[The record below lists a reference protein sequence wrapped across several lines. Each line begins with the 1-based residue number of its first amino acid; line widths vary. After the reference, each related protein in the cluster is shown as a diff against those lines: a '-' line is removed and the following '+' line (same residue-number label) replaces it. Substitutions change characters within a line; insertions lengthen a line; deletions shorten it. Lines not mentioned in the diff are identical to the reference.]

1 MVTESKYTSPRPVQV
16 ACTLGTKAATMPSA
30 TGASMPARPRRS
42 PPAAP
47 RQIGQAQYSTTGT
60 VISKAAQF
68 ISTMAQSSVASAS
81 AGMPSLRT

>member
-1 MVTESKYTSPRPVQV
+1 MAEGTAIDMAHGQLMTS
-16 ACTLGTKAATMPSA
+16 SA

>member
-1 MVTESKYTSPRPVQV
+1 
-16 ACTLGTKAATMPSA
+16 MPSA
-30 TGASMPARPRRS
+30 TGAS
-42 PPAAP
+42 
-47 RQIGQAQYSTTGT
+47 IGQAQYSTTGT